1 MSRFL
6 RQYWII
12 PLSILLGVY
21 VFSPFLAPVFMN
33 AGWNSP
39 ARLIYFI
46 YSWLCHQLPERSF
59 FLFGAK
65 FTYSLTEIQ
74 NAWQNTINPGI
85 LRQFIGTPQM
95 GWKIAWSD
103 RMVSMFISLWLF
115 GILWWPVRRR
125 LKRLPWWGLVLFLL
139 PMALDGISHF
149 FSDLAGIGMG
159 YRYSNLWLAVLTQ
172 RVLPTNFYLGEA
184 WGSFNSLMRLLTGVL
199 FGIGFVWY
207 TYPYLDTAFSRRAR
221 AETMNTQ
228 SLPTKGYEKSSL

>member
-33 AGWNSP
+33 AGLNSP
-39 ARLIYFI
+39 ARVIYFI

-59 FLFGAK
+59 FLFGEK

-85 LRQFIGTPQM
+85 LRQFIGTSQM

-103 RMVSMFISLWLF
+103 RMVSMFSSLWLF
-115 GILWWPVRRR
+115 GILWWLVRRK
-125 LKRLPWWGLVLFLL
+125 LKPLPWWGLVLFLL

-149 FSDLAGIGMG
+149 FSDLVGIGMG
-159 YRYSNLWLAVLTQ
+159 YRYSNLWLAALTQ
-172 RVLPTNFYLGEA
+172 HVLPTNFYIGEA
-184 WGSFNSLMRLLTGVL
+184 WGSF
-199 FGIGFVWY
+199 
-207 TYPYLDTAFSRRAR
+207 
-221 AETMNTQ
+221 
-228 SLPTKGYEKSSL
+228 